1 MILRKECFLAFFVLA
16 TLIVK
21 AESVQGDQSYDFD
34 PTFKHEMVAMDQT
47 SPFFNAGIS
56 FYFNLNHAL
65 IQIEVSGLD
74 SKFLSQLYEVC
85 TTDPVQ

>member
-56 FYFNLNHAL
+56 FYFNLNHA
-65 IQIEVSGLD
+65 VSGPD